1 MFREEYEK
9 AFEGDETWKAMQIP
23 TGNIYIWDDS
33 STYIKKPPY
42 FEKCPSSARA
52 IADQICGLRV
62 LAMLGDSV
70 TTDHISPAG
79 SIAAKSPAGQY
90 LISLGVPVSDF
101 NSYGAR
107 RGNHEVMVR
116 GTSRISGC
124 ATNLFPVWKA
134 LTRFTCPMVNRC
146 SSMMPP

>member
-1 MFREEYEK
+1 MPAK
-9 AFEGDETWKAMQIP
+9 APD
-23 TGNIYIWDDS
+23 N
-33 STYIKKPPY
+33 
-42 FEKCPSSARA
+42 
-52 IADQICGLRV
+52 IADQLCGLRV

-90 LISLGVPVSDF
+90 LIALGVQPSDF

-116 GTSRISGC
+116 GTLANIRLRNQLVPGVEGTYTSH
-124 ATNLFPVWKA
+124 FPKGEQMFIYDAAMKYAAEGVG
-134 LTRFTCPMVNRC
+134 R
-146 SSMMPP
+146 